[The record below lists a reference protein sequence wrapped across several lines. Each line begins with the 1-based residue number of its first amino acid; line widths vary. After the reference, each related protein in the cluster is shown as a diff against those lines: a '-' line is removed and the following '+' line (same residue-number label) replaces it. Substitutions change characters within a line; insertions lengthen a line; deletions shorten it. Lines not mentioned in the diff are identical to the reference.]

1 MRYGVRLTAAGLA
14 AALLLALCGC
24 ALLPVEETLPDAPI
38 TRRDPASEFTMTFV
52 QRGDLA
58 RTQRYSVTYRAVRQ
72 EKLCF
77 AQDGLRVENVYVAK
91 GDSVRVGQLLM
102 ELEQEPLQ
110 ARCDEAQARCDEAAL
125 ALAQAQENRELARG
139 QYALTL
145 RGMDEE
151 QREDAPTMEEALLG
165 HDRSIQRL
173 EDELALARQE
183 LTQLREELEK
193 RQLRA
198 GIDGVVT
205 FVRSVQPDERSSVSQ
220 IMVIL
225 SDSDSALFVVST
237 KAPEIFPEGL
247 EVEVNL
253 NQTVYPCTVISAQ
266 EAGASGENEVYLRC
280 SLPTAEL
287 SDGDSGYLYLELE
300 RCEDVLYVE
309 RTAVKSMDGKQFVY
323 MQGEDGL
330 RCTQQVTTGREVG
343 SFVEILSGLDEGD
356 AVILR

>member
-1 MRYGVRLTAAGLA
+1 
-14 AALLLALCGC
+14 
-24 ALLPVEETLPDAPI
+24 
-38 TRRDPASEFTMTFV
+38 MTYV
-52 QRGDLA
+52 QRGDLV

-151 QREDAPTMEEALLG
+151 QREDAPTMEEALRG

-173 EDELALARQE
+173 EDELAL
-183 LTQLREELEK
+183 
-193 RQLRA
+193 
-198 GIDGVVT
+198 
-205 FVRSVQPDERSSVSQ
+205 VQPDERSSVSQ

-330 RCTQQVTTGREVG
+330 RCTRQVTTGREVG

>member
-110 ARCDEAQARCDEAAL
+110 ARCDEAQARCNAAL

-151 QREDAPTMEEALLG
+151 QREDAPTMEEALRES
-165 HDRSIQRL
+165 DRSIQRL

-183 LTQLREELEK
+183 LTQLREELEN

-237 KAPEIFPEGL
+237 KASEIFPEGL

-330 RCTQQVTTGREVG
+330 RCTRQVTTGREVG

>member
-1 MRYGVRLTAAGLA
+1 M
-14 AALLLALCGC
+14 
-24 ALLPVEETLPDAPI
+24 
-38 TRRDPASEFTMTFV
+38 
-52 QRGDLA
+52 
-58 RTQRYSVTYRAVRQ
+58 
-72 EKLCF
+72 
-77 AQDGLRVENVYVAK
+77 
-91 GDSVRVGQLLM
+91 
-102 ELEQEPLQ
+102 
-110 ARCDEAQARCDEAAL
+110 
-125 ALAQAQENRELARG
+125 
-139 QYALTL
+139 
-145 RGMDEE
+145 
-151 QREDAPTMEEALLG
+151 
-165 HDRSIQRL
+165 
-173 EDELALARQE
+173 
-183 LTQLREELEK
+183 
-193 RQLRA
+193 
-198 GIDGVVT
+198 
-205 FVRSVQPDERSSVSQ
+205 RSVQPDERSSVSQ

-237 KAPEIFPEGL
+237 KASEIFPEGL

-330 RCTQQVTTGREVG
+330 RCTRQVTTGREVG
-343 SFVEILSGLDEGD
+343 SVVEILSGLDEGD